1 MKPTKTWQFAIAISE
16 RLAEKDW
23 DMADLARR
31 IGTSYE
37 YSRRLSKGLVL
48 PSHDL
53 LKKICEVLELDR
65 EKMWTLVIAD
75 KIKQKYGNLPFAL
88 TGKDPRFMEL
98 EPLLSKLTQEQYET
112 MLAMVEVL
120 ADRNRMTEASGA
132 SVEVPPHRAGAHQ
145 SVFKLVKPARADLKA
160 GKEVKS

>member
-1 MKPTKTWQFAIAISE
+1 MKPTKTWQFAMAISE

-37 YSRRLSKGLVL
+37 YSRKLSKGLVV
-48 PSHDL
+48 PSRDL

-75 KIKQKYGNLPFAL
+75 KIKKQYGNLPSAL

-120 ADRNRMTEASGA
+120 ADRNRMTEPSAAST
-132 SVEVPPHRAGAHQ
+132 EVPHRVGTRQ
-145 SVFKLVKPARADLKA
+145 SVFKMHKHARAELEA
-160 GKEVKS
+160 RKEVKS